1 MELEKG
7 EALEP
12 VSPTGQYFNS
22 PVLCISILTV
32 FQLQIMENIV
42 QEAISAPVSPA
53 GQFLSNSVLS
63 LSVIAVLETEVP
75 FDDSQTVSLLKN
87 VFLPINPRFSS
98 IMVTNEDGEQRWK
111 RVEVRLEDHVTVPVF
126 AAGMS
131 PEFYD
136 KCLDDYLSEIATEHL
151 PQSRPMWEIHII
163 KYPTSNAAG
172 NVIFKLHHSLG
183 DGFSLMGALLS
194 CLKRADDPSLP
205 LTLPSLQSHTNKDG
219 KNFSTCRTVRKFFST
234 VYNTTSDFSS
244 SIMKSCLIEDDKTP
258 IRSGQHG
265 VEFLPAAIETMTF
278 SLDHIKQIKSKLG
291 VTLNDVISGTIFL
304 GTRLYM
310 ETLSPGSGNA
320 NSTSLV
326 LLNTR
331 MFVGYKSIEEMVGPN
346 ADSPWGNHFAFLNI
360 PVPKLRD
367 AAVAENP
374 LQFVFKARQIIRRK
388 RMSSFAVYLTAKY
401 LQLVSKFRGAKGA
414 SKYIH
419 GTMKNTSMRITNVM
433 GPIEKMALSNH
444 PVKGLYF
451 VVTGAPQSLMV
462 GVISYAGKL
471 RVALLVE
478 KDFIDPRKLRSHIE
492 HAFDMIFKAAC
503 SRRTSPPAN

>member
-1 MELEKG
+1 
-7 EALEP
+7 
-12 VSPTGQYFNS
+12 
-22 PVLCISILTV
+22 
-32 FQLQIMENIV
+32 MENTV

-53 GQFLSNSVLS
+53 GQFLSNHVLS

-75 FDDSQTVSLLKN
+75 IDDSQTVSLLKN

-111 RVEVRLEDHVTVPVF
+111 RVEVRPEDHVTIPVF

-151 PQSRPMWEIHII
+151 PQSRPMWEIHLI

-219 KNFSTCRTVRKFFST
+219 KNFSMRRFFST
-234 VYNTTSDFSS
+234 VYNTASDFSS

-258 IRSGQHG
+258 IRSGHQG
-265 VEFLPAAIETMTF
+265 VEFLPAGIETMTF

-331 MFVGYKSIEEMVGPN
+331 MFVGYKSIEEMVGAN

-367 AAVAENP
+367 AAGAENP
-374 LQFVFKARQIIRRK
+374 LRFVFKARQIIRRK
-388 RMSSFAVYLTAKY
+388 RMSSFSVYLTAKY

-419 GTMKNTSMRITNVM
+419 GTLKNTSMGITSVM

-492 HAFDMIFKAAC
+492 DAFDMIFKAAC

>member
-1 MELEKG
+1 
-7 EALEP
+7 
-12 VSPTGQYFNS
+12 
-22 PVLCISILTV
+22 
-32 FQLQIMENIV
+32 MENFV
-42 QEAISAPVSPA
+42 QDAISEPVSPA

-75 FDDSQTVSLLKN
+75 FDDSQAMYLLRT

-98 IMVTNEDGEQRWK
+98 IIVTNEDGEQRWK
-111 RVEVRLEDHVTVPVF
+111 RVEVRVEDHVNVPVF
-126 AAGMS
+126 PAGMS

-136 KCLDDYLSEIATEHL
+136 KCLDDYLSKIAMEHL
-151 PQSRPMWEIHII
+151 PQSRPLWEIHII
-163 KYPTSNAAG
+163 KYPTSHAAG

-194 CLKRADDPSLP
+194 CLQRADNPSLP
-205 LTLPSLQSHTNKDG
+205 LTFPSVQLHANKDG
-219 KNFSTCRTVRKFFST
+219 KNFSVRRTLHKFFST
-234 VYNTTSDFSS
+234 VYNTASDFSS
-244 SIMKSCLIEDDKTP
+244 SILKSCSAEDDKTP

-265 VEFLPAAIETMTF
+265 VEFLPVGIETMTF

-291 VTLNDVISGTIFL
+291 VTLNDVITGTIFL

-310 ETLSPGSGNA
+310 ETLSPGSGSA
-320 NSTSLV
+320 NSSSLV

-331 MFVGYKSIEEMVGPN
+331 VFAGYKSIEEMVKPN
-346 ADSPWGNHFAFLNI
+346 AELPWGNHFAFLNI
-360 PVPKLRD
+360 TLPKLRD
-367 AAVAENP
+367 AGAENP
-374 LQFVFKARQIIRRK
+374 LQFVFKARQIIKRK

-401 LQLVSKFRGAKGA
+401 LQLVSKFRGAQGA

-419 GTMKNTSMRITNVM
+419 GTMMNTSMGITNVI
-433 GPIEKMALSNH
+433 GPIEQMALASH

-451 VVTGAPQSLMV
+451 VVTGAPQSLVV

-478 KDFIDPRKLRSHIE
+478 KDFIDPRKLKSHIE
-492 HAFDMIFKAAC
+492 HAFDLIFKAAC
-503 SRRTSPPAN
+503 SSETSPLAN